1 MGWTLYL
8 LQTVSVIGANHVIRV
23 AILRALR
30 YSLGYSHKTWTFRIS
45 RSSADTISVIRA
57 GHYAVGVIP
66 NIHSCANS
74 VMNLAGALLRFP
86 RAWRRQCDDPPWPE
100 GELPR
105 WQAIS
110 TWKGITYPTHRGLL
124 NFQQILV
131 CLVFAN
137 TTVVVETSNEPWSD
151 RFYRATSLGKLFIR
165 YTQNC

>member
-1 MGWTLYL
+1 MY
-8 LQTVSVIGANHVIRV
+8 
-23 AILRALR
+23 
-30 YSLGYSHKTWTFRIS
+30 
-45 RSSADTISVIRA
+45 ADFMMFFFTYGCVVRDDLIKKQNISVIRA
-57 GHYAVGVIP
+57 GHNAVGVIP

-86 RAWRRQCDDPPWPE
+86 RAWRRWCDDPPWPE

-124 NFQQILV
+124 NFRQILV

-137 TTVVVETSNEPWSD
+137 TTAVVETGNEPWCD

-165 YTQNC
+165 YTHNCQQQAFRAWMSN